1 MTEEER
7 LQKRVSDL
15 EDKVERLRA
24 IVLALLDNERKAAVT
39 EARRMKNLIH
49 QDEQYVLMCEELA
62 ASVT

>member
-1 MTEEER
+1 MTDEN

-24 IVLALLDNERKAAVT
+24 IVLALLDNERKASIS
-39 EARRMKNLIH
+39 EARRLKNLIH